1 MTVEVGMLNKQ
12 AVALAADSAVTSSI
26 NGKQKVNNSANK
38 LFMLSSFSPVGIMIY
53 SSASFMGVP
62 WETIIKM
69 YRKQLNNISFPK
81 TEEYAKDFLDYLSKT
96 LRISETAKKGFF
108 ERKTY
113 EFLNEICQSIMETDK
128 EECNKI
134 TIDAKL
140 DKYEQ
145 IIENNYRYLIDFSKI
160 DLHKY
165 KDNLFDIIDGYLT
178 AYIAESD
185 SNKEK
190 IYEKILYVLKKYMCC
205 DYFKTESGI
214 VIAGFGEDEFFPSLY
229 SYKIEGLIGDELKY
243 VKKEDVIISDDNGA
257 GIIPFAQ
264 TSMINTFIQGV
275 NPGLLEFSKM
285 ELDTSIHSL
294 LSILKDE
301 IVKISTEIDE
311 QELEKN
317 LETIG
322 ENIIYQ
328 YIKRI
333 NEYKYKNHVA
343 PILDTIEML
352 GKEDL
357 AEMAEN
363 LVSITSMEKKMSMD
377 METVGGPVDVAV
389 ISKGDGFIWYRR
401 KHYFDPIYNP
411 HYINKK

>member
-1 MTVEVGMLNKQ
+1 MTVEVGMLNRQ

-38 LFMLSSFSPVGIMIY
+38 LFMLSLVAPIGIMIY

-69 YRKQLNNISFPK
+69 YRKHLNNITFSK

-96 LRISETAKKGFF
+96 LKISEVAKKSFF

-113 EFLNEICQSIMETDK
+113 ELLEEITQSIIETDK
-128 EECNKI
+128 EECNDI
-134 TIDAKL
+134 TIVEKL

-145 IIENNYRYLIDFSKI
+145 IIENSYVYLIDFSKI
-160 DLHKY
+160 DSYKY
-165 KDNLFDIIDGYLT
+165 KDDLLIIIDRYLSQ
-178 AYIAESD
+178 YITTSD
-185 SNKEK
+185 PDK
-190 IYEKILYVLKKYMCC
+190 IYERFLNVLIKYISCS
-205 DYFKTESGI
+205 YIKSESGI

-229 SYKIEGLIGDELKY
+229 SYKIEGLIGNELKY

-275 NPGLLEFSKM
+275 NPGLLEFSKT

-294 LSILKDE
+294 LSILKE
-301 IVKISTEIDE
+301 EMVKISTEIDE
-311 QELEKN
+311 EELEKN
-317 LETIG
+317 LATIG
-322 ENIIYQ
+322 ENIIYE
-328 YIKRI
+328 YINRI
-333 NEYKYKNHVA
+333 NQYKYKNHVA

-401 KHYFDPIYNP
+401 KHYFDPAYNP
-411 HYINKK
+411 HYINRK